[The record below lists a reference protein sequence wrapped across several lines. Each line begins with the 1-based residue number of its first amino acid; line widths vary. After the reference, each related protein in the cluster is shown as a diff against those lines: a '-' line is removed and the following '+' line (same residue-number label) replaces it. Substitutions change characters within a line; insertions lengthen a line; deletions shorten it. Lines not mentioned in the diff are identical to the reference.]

1 MLSTPTIIILAIQAL
16 FLPYM
21 LWLLVMIIVGHCK
34 DKPFPEPERNLQI
47 AVIICARNEEAVI
60 GNLIDSLKAQDY
72 PADSFEIILIAH
84 NCTDKTA
91 EVGTQHGAVVWEA
104 IQTDHPCKGTALTY
118 AIDRIKQEYPDR
130 FDAYCIFDADN
141 IADPGFLKEVNAG
154 LQSGEAD
161 AVLGFRD
168 SVNPDDNWVA
178 NMCATHWLV
187 VTRAYNMPR
196 RRLGLSCFVEGTGFA
211 FLKECVEP
219 EGWTAHSITEDFEF
233 TAKTILK
240 GKRITHTLR
249 AKFYDE
255 QPTEFDAW
263 LAQLYRWMFGA
274 KKNTHFAGKALAN
287 LFPHPVQKLD
297 LFWNATAP
305 LVTGLATLAT
315 IAVFLYAT
323 VTRTPL
329 IPETLL
335 PGTDWTFNLIL
346 GAGAALGSYL
356 LMFLMTFISVLYC
369 GKPLRKHWRGIFT
382 YPFFILTASILIIV
396 SLFHK
401 EYKYIPLLH
410 KGQSSK

>member
-1 MLSTPTIIILAIQAL
+1 
-16 FLPYM
+16 M

-34 DKPFPEPERNLQI
+34 DKPFPEPARNLQI

-60 GNLIDSLKAQDY
+60 SKLIDSLKAQDY
-72 PADSFEIILIAH
+72 PADSFEVILIAH

-91 EVGTQHGAVVWEA
+91 EVGRQHGAVVWEA

-118 AIDRIKQEYPDR
+118 AIDRIKEEYPDR

-141 IADPGFLKEVNAG
+141 IVDPGYLTEINAG
-154 LQSGEAD
+154 LQSGEAQ

-168 SVNPDDNWVA
+168 SVNPNDNWVA

-233 TAKTILK
+233 SANTILK

-274 KKNTHFAGKALAN
+274 KKNSHFAGKALAN
-287 LFPHPVQKLD
+287 LFPHPVQKMD

-305 LVTGLATLAT
+305 LVSGLATLVT
-315 IAVFLYAT
+315 TAVFICALISQ
-323 VTRTPL
+323 TPL
-329 IPETLL
+329 IP
-335 PGTDWTFNLIL
+335 GTDWAFNWIL
-346 GAGAALGSYL
+346 GAGAVIGSYL
-356 LMFLMTFISVLYC
+356 TMFLMAFLSVVYC
-369 GKPLRKHWRGIFT
+369 GKPIRQYIKGMLT
-382 YPFFILTASILIIV
+382 YPFFILAASLLVVI
-396 SLFHK
+396 SLFYK
-401 EYKYIPLLH
+401 EYRYKPLIH
-410 KGQSSK
+410 KGGKSS

>member
-1 MLSTPTIIILAIQAL
+1 MSIPTIILLTIQAL

-34 DKPFPEPERNLQI
+34 DKPFPEPSRRLKI
-47 AVIICARNEEAVI
+47 GVIICARNEEAVI

-72 PADSFEIILIAH
+72 PSDSFEIFLIAH

-91 EVGTQHGAVVWEA
+91 EVGKERGAVVWEA
-104 IQTDHPCKGTALTY
+104 IQTDHPCKGTALTF
-118 AIDRIKQEYPDR
+118 AIDKIKEEYPDQ

-141 IADPGFLKEVNAG
+141 LVDPGFLTEVNAG
-154 LQSGEAD
+154 LQSGEAQ
-161 AVLGFRD
+161 AFLGFRD
-168 SVNPDDNWVA
+168 SINPDDNWIA

-255 QPTEFDAW
+255 QPTEFNAW

-287 LFPHPVQKLD
+287 LFPHPVQKMD

-305 LVTGLATLAT
+305 LVAGLATLAT
-315 IAVFLYAT
+315 TAVFIYAI
-323 VTRTPL
+323 VMRTPL
-329 IPETLL
+329 IPQTLL
-335 PGTDWTFNLIL
+335 PNSDWTFNLIL

-356 LMFLMTFISVLYC
+356 AMLIMALLSVVYC
-369 GKPLRKHWRGIFT
+369 GKPVRKYLRGILT
-382 YPFFILTASILIIV
+382 YPFFILIASLLVIV
-396 SLFHK
+396 SLFNK
-401 EYKYIPLLH
+401 EYRYIPLIH
-410 KGQSSK
+410 KGRKSS

>member
-1 MLSTPTIIILAIQAL
+1 MSTLTIILLAIQAL

-34 DKPFPEPERNLQI
+34 DKPFPEPTRNLQI
-47 AVIICARNEEAVI
+47 AVIICARNEEAVV

-72 PADSFEIILIAH
+72 PTDSFEVFLIAH

-104 IQTDHPCKGTALTY
+104 IQTDHPCKGTALTF
-118 AIDRIKQEYPDR
+118 AIDKIKQEYPDR

-141 IADPGFLKEVNAG
+141 IVDPGYLTEINAG
-154 LQSGEAD
+154 LQSGEAQ

-168 SVNPDDNWVA
+168 STNPYDNWVA
-178 NMCATHWLV
+178 NMCAAHWLV
-187 VTRAYNMPR
+187 VSRAYNMPR

-255 QPTEFDAW
+255 QPTEFKAW

-274 KKNTHFAGKALAN
+274 KMNTHFAGKALAN
-287 LFPHPVQKLD
+287 LFPHPVQKMD

-305 LVTGLATLAT
+305 LAAGLATLAT
-315 IAVFLYAT
+315 TAVFIYALIA
-323 VTRTPL
+323 RIPL
-329 IPETLL
+329 I
-335 PGTDWTFNLIL
+335 PGTDWTFNLVL
-346 GAGAALGSYL
+346 GGAAALISYL
-356 LMFLMTFISVLYC
+356 AMFLMTLISVVYC
-369 GKPLRKHWRGIFT
+369 GKSIRKRWRGLLT

-396 SLFHK
+396 SLFYK
-401 EYKYIPLLH
+401 DYKYIPLLH